1 VNESALLAAR
11 ENSSQVEMSHMEKAI
26 DRVMAGPERK
36 SRILSDHERK
46 VVSYHESGHALV
58 AKLTAA
64 ADPVHKIS
72 IISRGQALG
81 YTLQLPLEDKYLT
94 SKTELYSRILVLMGG
109 RVAESLIFNEITTG
123 AHDDLTKATGLA
135 TKMVCEFGMSDTL
148 GPVTYKK
155 GESEV
160 FLGRDL
166 NSDRGYSEHTA
177 QEIDSEVKKI
187 LTNALDHVR
196 SLLEKNRDKLET
208 LAKALMEKEILNADE
223 VNQVL
228 GLPLSGSAVPAS

>member
-1 VNESALLAAR
+1 
-11 ENSSQVEMSHMEKAI
+11 
-26 DRVMAGPERK
+26 
-36 SRILSDHERK
+36 
-46 VVSYHESGHALV
+46 
-58 AKLTAA
+58 
-64 ADPVHKIS
+64 
-72 IISRGQALG
+72 
-81 YTLQLPLEDKYLT
+81 
-94 SKTELYSRILVLMGG
+94 
-109 RVAESLIFNEITTG
+109 
-123 AHDDLTKATGLA
+123 
-135 TKMVCEFGMSDTL
+135 
-148 GPVTYKK
+148 VTYKK